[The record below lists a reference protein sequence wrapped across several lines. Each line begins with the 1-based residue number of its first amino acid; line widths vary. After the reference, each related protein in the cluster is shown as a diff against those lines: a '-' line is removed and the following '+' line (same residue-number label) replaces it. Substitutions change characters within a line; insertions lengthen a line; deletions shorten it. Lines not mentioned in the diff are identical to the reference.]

1 MIRPIISILTAG
13 LAVVPLTAAAAQTT
27 VPMQQQHVGDHATSS
42 QPGME
47 SHHSFGDAEKWAKQF
62 DDPQRDAWQKPDE
75 VLDALQLQRTDKVAD
90 IGAGT
95 GYFSVRIAKRLPDGK
110 VFSVDIEPD
119 MVRYLGERAQ
129 REHLSGLVPVLAAA
143 GPNLPEPVDLVL
155 VVDTY
160 HHIENRTAYFA
171 KLMDALVPN
180 GRVAIVDFK
189 VDAPE
194 GHRPRI
200 EFHRKKPSR
209 NSTLLAIRWLPPIRS
224 CRGSISSCFSRKGR
238 NGTRGRHIDLR
249 PNWKEQP
256 TQPSLTGKQW
266 R

>member
-1 MIRPIISILTAG
+1 MMRAIIFILTVG
-13 LAVVPLTAAAAQTT
+13 LVIVPMNAPLAQTMA
-27 VPMQQQHVGDHATSS
+27 PMQQQHTGDHNTNS

-62 DDPQRDAWQKPDE
+62 DDPKRDSWQKPDE
-75 VLDALQLQRTDKVAD
+75 VLDALHLRPSDKVAD
-90 IGAGT
+90 IGAGI
-95 GYFSVRIAKRLPDGK
+95 GYFSVRIAKRVPDGK

-119 MVRYLGERAQ
+119 MVRYLGERAH

-143 GPNLPEPVDLVL
+143 GPNLPESVDLVL

-171 KLMDALVPN
+171 KLKDALVPN

-194 GHRPRI
+194 GPPPADRVPAEKTIAELDAAGYSLVATHTFLPRQY
-200 EFHRKKPSR
+200 FLVFQPK
-209 NSTLLAIRWLPPIRS
+209 
-224 CRGSISSCFSRKGR
+224 GS
-238 NGTRGRHIDLR
+238 
-249 PNWKEQP
+249 
-256 TQPSLTGKQW
+256 
-266 R
+266 